1 MNKNKSAVI
10 GVVGPMCAGKSL
22 ASRMLEEMG
31 CAAIDADTVA
41 HRAVETAK
49 EDILAHFSAEAEK
62 RGISL
67 LTGDGKIDRRALG
80 AIVFSGKALLKEH
93 ESIVYPHIEAEL
105 NRFIDSNR
113 DRCTVLNAAVLY
125 KTDIIYRC
133 DFILYIDS
141 PMLLRFFRALKRK
154 NLSVIQILQR
164 FYAQKDIYT
173 QHCKKNVDIYKVYNW
188 GQAANLRE
196 QLKSVLEMK
205 GY

>member
-1 MNKNKSAVI
+1 MNKSAVI

-31 CAAIDADTVA
+31 CAAIDGDAAA
-41 HRAVETAK
+41 HRAVEAAK
-49 EDILAHFSAEAEK
+49 NEILAHFSAEAEK

-67 LTGDGKIDRRALG
+67 LDQEEKIDRRALG
-80 AIVFSGKALLKEH
+80 SIVFSSPELLKEH

-141 PMLLRFFRALKRK
+141 PLTVRFFRALKRK
-154 NLSVIQILQR
+154 NLSIIQILQR
-164 FYAQKDIYT
+164 FYAQKDIYA
-173 QHCKKNVDIYKVYNW
+173 QHCKKNVDIYNVYNR
-188 GQAANLRE
+188 GRAANLRN